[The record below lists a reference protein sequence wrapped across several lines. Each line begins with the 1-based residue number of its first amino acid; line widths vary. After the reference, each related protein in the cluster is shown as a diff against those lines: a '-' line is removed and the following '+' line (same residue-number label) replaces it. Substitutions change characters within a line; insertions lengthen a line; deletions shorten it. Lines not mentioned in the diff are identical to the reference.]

1 MGESAG
7 GAIATAV
14 SAVHHSSTLRTDS
27 PINGLILIYPTL
39 DHGIYRES
47 HFKNNKINGLLTLE
61 QIIWWW
67 TLYLDESHL
76 DCHDYRACPLR
87 ISDSLLS
94 KFPETL
100 LILAKYDILLDEGLE
115 FDKRLKFNG
124 VQSNAIVYNDTI
136 HGFLSIPT
144 ISSKKAYDMITKT
157 VLKLNQ

>member
-1 MGESAG
+1 
-7 GAIATAV
+7 
-14 SAVHHSSTLRTDS
+14 
-27 PINGLILIYPTL
+27 
-39 DHGIYRES
+39 
-47 HFKNNKINGLLTLE
+47 LLTLE